1 MGVGYRLRVL
11 SAVVAVASAA
21 SVGSADAAPLAA
33 PPPKFEDAPT
43 RSAVRHHPI
52 ARETAT
58 VRPRAVGRA
67 APRHQPPAFGGHPL
81 DIRHP
86 AAVDTNT
93 TSYEVGG
100 VRVIHRRVTAN
111 DVVAANLYLL
121 GGSRQLT
128 PATAGIEPFLL
139 EVSERGTTRYPK
151 AVLRA
156 RMARLGSGIVVE
168 PAEDW
173 TMVGLRSNTDGF
185 DSTWTILADRVMAPT
200 LEPAEVEL
208 VRTQYLSAVRQ
219 RRDSPDALL
228 EYLADSVAFAGHP
241 YGLAPTGTEASIAA
255 LTLAQLKGYQR
266 EQMVTSRMLLVV
278 VGNVERSRVER
289 LVQRTIARLPR
300 GGYQWGP
307 PPPLPDRRGELVVV
321 SRTLPTNYILG
332 YFNGPP
338 ASSPDYQ
345 ALRIA
350 SAALG
355 GRLFAEIRSRRNLTY
370 AVNVP
375 FVERAISAGGLYVTT
390 VLPDTTL
397 ALMRNEVARLKT
409 ETVEPDGLK
418 QLVAQFIT
426 EYFLN
431 NETNSDQATFLA
443 RAHLYRGD
451 YRAADR
457 FVDELR
463 HVTPEDIQRVVRRY
477 MTNVAF
483 VFLGDPSKVT
493 VARAA
498 AF

>member
-1 MGVGYRLRVL
+1 MRGAMRGAMGGARGAFGGVVLMALGVRGVDAQAAAGAPPRVE
-11 SAVVAVASAA
+11 VASAA
-21 SVGSADAAPLAA
+21 LATPHQPIAADSSGASGATARAVRAPRPALHAPLAA
-33 PPPKFEDAPT
+33 
-43 RSAVRHHPI
+43 
-52 ARETAT
+52 
-58 VRPRAVGRA
+58 
-67 APRHQPPAFGGHPL
+67 
-81 DIRHP
+81 
-86 AAVDTNT
+86 DTNT

-139 EVSERGTTRYPK
+139 EASERGTTRYPK

-156 RMARLGSGIVVE
+156 KMARLGSGIVVE
-168 PAEDW
+168 PGEDW

-185 DSTWTILADRVMAPT
+185 DSTWAILADRVMAPT

-241 YGLAPTGTEASIAA
+241 YGLAPTGNETTIAA
-255 LTLAQLKGYQR
+255 LTVPQLKRYQR

-278 VGNVERSRVER
+278 VGNVERARVER
-289 LVQRTIARLPR
+289 LVQRTIARLPK
-300 GGYQWGP
+300 GSYQWAP
-307 PPPLPDRRGELVVV
+307 PPPLPQHEGELMVVP
-321 SRTLPTNYILG
+321 RTLPTNYVLG

-397 ALMRNEVARLKT
+397 ALMRGEIERLKT

-443 RAHLYRGD
+443 RAQLYRGD
-451 YRAADR
+451 YRTADR

-463 HVTPEDIQRVVRRY
+463 HVTPADIQRVVRRY
-477 MTNVAF
+477 MTDVAF